1 MLKTLCLKK
10 PLSTNQKD
18 LYILAFSRVLDH
30 KKNKAHQADLKKIWT
45 PMSFHIRALLNVSCS
60 AYNARLQSLD
70 V

>member
-30 KKNKAHQADLKKIWT
+30 KKTQSPPSRFEKDLNTNELPYKGFT
-45 PMSFHIRALLNVSCS
+45 
-60 AYNARLQSLD
+60 
-70 V
+70 